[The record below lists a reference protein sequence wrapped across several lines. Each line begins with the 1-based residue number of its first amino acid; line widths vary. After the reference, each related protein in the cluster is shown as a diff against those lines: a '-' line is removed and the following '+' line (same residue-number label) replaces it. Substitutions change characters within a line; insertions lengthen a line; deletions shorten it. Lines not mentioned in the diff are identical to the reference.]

1 MGHISI
7 RYFFTCQRNAS
18 SVKMEPGSK
27 KSVSIGSRNNLNQ
40 SILWLILRRLNA
52 LLEAK
57 TRMAALVAWIQG
69 IQSITSMANT
79 KKRVHISP
87 PFAGTRN
94 YPISPRIYNKTPSSL
109 HKLTHFLPKP
119 SFSHHSIYKSTRDK
133 NEIDSGARGR
143 SHKKHIH
150 NTLSSFTRRADH
162 SRIQRGSVWW

>member
-1 MGHISI
+1 
-7 RYFFTCQRNAS
+7 
-18 SVKMEPGSK
+18 
-27 KSVSIGSRNNLNQ
+27 
-40 SILWLILRRLNA
+40 
-52 LLEAK
+52 LEAK

-119 SFSHHSIYKSTRDK
+119 SFSHHSIYKSTQEK

-150 NTLSSFTRRADH
+150 NTLSSHTP
-162 SRIQRGSVWW
+162 SRSQPHTAWECLVRCASVWVPLYNFMYNACIFMYHVHIMCAGAAIHMRWIAADIYFI